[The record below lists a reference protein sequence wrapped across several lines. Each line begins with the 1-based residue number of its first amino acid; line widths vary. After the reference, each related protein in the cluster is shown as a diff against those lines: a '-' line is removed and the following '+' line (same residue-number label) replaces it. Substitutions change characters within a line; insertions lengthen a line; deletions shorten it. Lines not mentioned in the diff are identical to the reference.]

1 MVHPRAAELLDAPRA
16 VRFIAMSRDRMQQS
30 RFELKYLI
38 TEDVAGRVRDF
49 VRCYLGIDENGVGK
63 PDFSYPVHSL
73 YLDSDTLEIYWRTV
87 NGDKNR
93 FKLRLRYYSDHP
105 DTPVFFEIKRRMKD
119 IILKQRGGVKQAAVP
134 LLLNGHLP
142 SPEQMISRDPGSMV
156 SVQRFIQLM
165 TELHAKP
172 KSHIYYKREAYV
184 SDNDEVRVTMDRH
197 VFSEPNLT
205 PTIKVKMK
213 NPVRSFPDPNRQG
226 AFFVILELKFT
237 NRFPNWFRELVR
249 MANAM
254 QTGAAK
260 YLSGIQLLGRNRLG
274 ARHAEVLEEESLL
287 SSVRPGDD
295 LPAFV
300 REDKGLNIPL
310 SGR

>member
-1 MVHPRAAELLDAPRA
+1 
-16 VRFIAMSRDRMQQS
+16 MQQS

-38 TEDVAGRVRDF
+38 SENVAERVRDF
-49 VRCYLGIDENGVGK
+49 VRCYLGMDEYSVGK

-73 YLDSDTLEIYWRTV
+73 YLDSDSLEIYWRTV

-105 DTPVFFEIKRRMKD
+105 DSPVFFEIKRRMKD
-119 IILKQRGGVKQAAVP
+119 IIMKQRGGVKQSAVP
-134 LLLNGHLP
+134 LLLNGHFP
-142 SPEQMISRDPGSMV
+142 AADQMVSRDPKGMV

-184 SDNDEVRVTMDRH
+184 SDNDEVRVTMDRD
-197 VFSEPNLT
+197 VYSEPNLS
-205 PTIKVKMK
+205 PSIKVKMTNAVHSYK
-213 NPVRSFPDPNRQG
+213 G
-226 AFFVILELKFT
+226 FVILELKFT

-260 YLSGIQLLGRNRLG
+260 YLSGVQLMGRNRLG

-295 LPAFV
+295 LPSFI

>member
-1 MVHPRAAELLDAPRA
+1 
-16 VRFIAMSRDRMQQS
+16 MQQS
-30 RFELKYLI
+30 RFEVKYLI
-38 TEDVAGRVRDF
+38 SEDVAGRVRDF
-49 VRCYLGIDENGVGK
+49 VRCYLGIDEYSVGK

-73 YLDSDTLEIYWRTV
+73 YLDSDNLEIYWRTV

-119 IILKQRGGVKQAAVP
+119 IIMKQRGGVKQSAVP
-134 LLLNGHLP
+134 LLLNGHFP
-142 SPEQMISRDPGSMV
+142 SADQMVSRDPKGMV

-165 TELHAKP
+165 TELNAKP

-184 SDNDEVRVTMDRH
+184 SDNDEVRVTMDRD
-197 VFSEPNLT
+197 VYSEPNLS
-205 PTIKVKMK
+205 PSIKVKMTNAVHSYK
-213 NPVRSFPDPNRQG
+213 G
-226 AFFVILELKFT
+226 FVILELKFT

-260 YLSGIQLLGRNRLG
+260 YLSGVQLMGRNRLG

-295 LPAFV
+295 LPSFI
-300 REDKGLNIPL
+300 REDKGLNIPI